1 MAGNQGNGL
10 AEFEMQ
16 DDEME
21 FVAGGY
27 EQVIGEGEGVK
38 IMVCMNRC
46 SMCGQVKTGLWYID
60 TQTGFTSCQECM
72 DQA

>member
-1 MAGNQGNGL
+1 MAGKLGQGL
-10 AEFEMQ
+10 ADFEVL
-16 DDEME
+16 DDDME

-46 SMCGQVKTGLWYID
+46 SNCGQVKTGLFYID
-60 TQTGFTSCQECM
+60 TESGFASCQDCM
-72 DQA
+72 DAM

>member
-1 MAGNQGNGL
+1 
-10 AEFEMQ
+10 
-16 DDEME
+16 ME